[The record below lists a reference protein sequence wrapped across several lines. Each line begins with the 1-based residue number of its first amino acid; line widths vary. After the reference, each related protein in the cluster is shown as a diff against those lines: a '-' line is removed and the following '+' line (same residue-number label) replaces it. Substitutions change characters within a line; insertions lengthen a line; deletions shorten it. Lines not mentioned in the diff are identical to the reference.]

1 MIKKFNIGLLVMFG
15 LGYSKFMPGTIASFV
30 TLLIYNFLFILQINI
45 FFLLILFLVVLIYST
60 FIIDKLSKN
69 FSSIDAKEIVID
81 EFIGQSIPI
90 LSIYFMIEPN
100 NLIEFILLSLIS
112 FVIFRI
118 FDIFK
123 PFPINLVD
131 KKIKNGFGVIF
142 DDVLAGVITSII
154 ILSFIY
160 FIPNGQ

>member
-60 FIIDKLSKN
+60 FIIDKLSNN

-100 NLIEFILLSLIS
+100 NLIEFILLTLIS

-142 DDVLAGVITSII
+142 DDILAGVITSII

>member
-1 MIKKFNIGLLVMFG
+1 MIKKFNIGLLEMFG

-60 FIIDKLSKN
+60 FIIDKLSNN

-100 NLIEFILLSLIS
+100 NLIEFILLTLIS
-112 FVIFRI
+112 FFIFRI

-123 PFPINLVD
+123 PFPINLDPVHP
-131 KKIKNGFGVIF
+131 
-142 DDVLAGVITSII
+142 ASRR
-154 ILSFIY
+154 ILRRAST
-160 FIPNGQ
+160 

>member
-1 MIKKFNIGLLVMFG
+1 MFG

-60 FIIDKLSKN
+60 FIIDKLSNN

-100 NLIEFILLSLIS
+100 NLIEFILLTLIS

>member
-1 MIKKFNIGLLVMFG
+1 
-15 LGYSKFMPGTIASFV
+15 
-30 TLLIYNFLFILQINI
+30 
-45 FFLLILFLVVLIYST
+45 
-60 FIIDKLSKN
+60 
-69 FSSIDAKEIVID
+69 
-81 EFIGQSIPI
+81 
-90 LSIYFMIEPN
+90 MIEPN
-100 NLIEFILLSLIS
+100 NLIEFILLTLIS

>member
-60 FIIDKLSKN
+60 FIIDKLSNN

-100 NLIEFILLSLIS
+100 NLIEFILLTLIS